1 MKASVCKR
9 SQGYNV
15 IMQRK
20 GVEKMFWNVR
30 GVNNEEK
37 RKVIKSMIHSQ
48 NVYLACLWLNKGGS
62 YLDGLGQ
69 KLRVGKFL
77 EWSALEATGA
87 AGGVVGFIALWTGEN
102 LKMLGSNWGSIRRLW
117 EGGSFIWCGGL
128 NRKSMSRIDHFL
140 IMADWEDHFTNTSQF
155 PLLRLVSDYSSIL
168 IQGGGIK
175 KGRTPFRFENMWLKL
190 EGFKDVVKGG
200 GKGINLVDPR
210 ASFWLQ
216 S

>member
-1 MKASVCKR
+1 MEKEAYSGLSLENFAAFSKFLGMLIKGFEEEILALLRKMEPRKIKMKASVCKR

-69 KLRVGKFL
+69 KLR
-77 EWSALEATGA
+77 
-87 AGGVVGFIALWTGEN
+87 GGQV
-102 LKMLGSNWGSIRRLW
+102 
-117 EGGSFIWCGGL
+117 
-128 NRKSMSRIDHFL
+128 
-140 IMADWEDHFTNTSQF
+140 
-155 PLLRLVSDYSSIL
+155 LRVEC
-168 IQGGGIK
+168 
-175 KGRTPFRFENMWLKL
+175 P
-190 EGFKDVVKGG
+190 
-200 GKGINLVDPR
+200 
-210 ASFWLQ
+210 
-216 S
+216 